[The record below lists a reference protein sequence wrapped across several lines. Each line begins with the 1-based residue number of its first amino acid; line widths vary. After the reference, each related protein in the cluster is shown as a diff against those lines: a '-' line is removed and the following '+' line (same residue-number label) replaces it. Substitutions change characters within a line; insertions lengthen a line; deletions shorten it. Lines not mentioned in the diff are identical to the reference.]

1 MIEQNVSQINVGI
14 IINVNVSVKKYQIC
28 EKDYISNAP
37 ICNCKNL
44 KYLAS
49 VMDDLTI
56 VCDEVREPYN
66 EEIKVISLNFN
77 EKKVTCKTQSFYIL
91 LAFLLITVVLLTA
104 VIIYCY
110 LIKYQKN
117 IY

>member
-14 IINVNVSVKKYQIC
+14 IINVDVSVKKYHVC

-37 ICNCKNL
+37 ICNCKNW

-56 VCDEVREPYN
+56 VCDEVIEPYN
-66 EEIKVISLNFN
+66 EEIKAISLNFN

-91 LAFLLITVVLLTA
+91 LAFLLITVVLLIA
-104 VIIYCY
+104 VST
-110 LIKYQKN
+110 
-117 IY
+117 